1 MENQNRRH
9 FLRTATLG
17 LVAAPLITSAQTE
30 RPPAL
35 APELVKDFV
44 IAGHGNLAKV
54 KDMLAVN
61 PSLLNACWD
70 WGGGDFETALEG
82 AGHVGSRDVAE
93 FLIANGARMNI
104 FVAAMLGRIEIVRST
119 LTAFPNLKQ
128 SKGPHGLDLLHHA
141 RKGGDQAKAVLDFL
155 LLETKG

>member
-1 MENQNRRH
+1 MKTEKNRRS

-17 LVAAPLITSAQTE
+17 LLTTPLIALGQNE

-35 APELVKDFV
+35 APELVKEFV

-54 KDMLAVN
+54 KEMLGAQ
-61 PSLLNACWD
+61 PALLNACWD

-93 FLIANGARMNI
+93 YLIATGARMNI
-104 FVAAMLGRIEIVRST
+104 FVAAMLGRLDIVRPI
-119 LTAFPNLKQ
+119 LLAYPQLRN

-141 RKGGDQAKAVLDFL
+141 RKGGENAKEVLA
-155 LLETKG
+155 LLENFKN